1 MNRIVR
7 PSRSEGWLCLASS
20 SARGQE
26 GASLIEVAISLVL
39 ILAMLLGVM
48 ASLSTA
54 SVAQMSST
62 ESTQSQFLLSQVL
75 EEVKNNSFDNL
86 LSFNGQQV
94 TSGTNRA
101 TISVGLVTADLVR
114 VQVAVA
120 STAFPEVANRAVLFL
135 ARLD

>member
-1 MNRIVR
+1 MNRIVGR
-7 PSRSEGWLCLASS
+7 SRAQWGSLAAGSTR
-20 SARGQE
+20 RGQE

-62 ESTQSQFLLSQVL
+62 EGTQSQFLLSQVL

-101 TISVGLVTADLVR
+101 TISVGLVTVDLVR